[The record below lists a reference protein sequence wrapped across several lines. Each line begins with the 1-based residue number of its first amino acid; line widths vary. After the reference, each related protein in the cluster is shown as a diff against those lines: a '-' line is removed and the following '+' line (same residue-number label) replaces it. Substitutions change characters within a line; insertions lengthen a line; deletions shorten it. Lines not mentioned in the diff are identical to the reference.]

1 MKCFLNYSLL
11 DPLIIDMHRWSRSV
25 LLWRWSL
32 WCVYCKRYSHQCNDN
47 GSDNGA
53 LVDIIIISR
62 SGWNTFSSCC
72 RHWICTIQG
81 KWDKNTRKV
90 TVFLAFCELD
100 KRPAD
105 FVRNWW
111 SPQKM
116 VITLYAQV
124 GKYRLRIIQNHFGSR
139 GFIQIPRSSKI
150 PDFGYNLNFVL
161 TEYNFG

>member
-1 MKCFLNYSLL
+1 MLMKCFLNYSLL

-81 KWDKNTRKV
+81 KWDKKKQERSRCSSHFANWISDLQILFVTGEVRKKWLSHFTHKLV
-90 TVFLAFCELD
+90 ST
-100 KRPAD
+100 D
-105 FVRNWW
+105 FG
-111 SPQKM
+111 
-116 VITLYAQV
+116 L
-124 GKYRLRIIQNHFGSR
+124 
-139 GFIQIPRSSKI
+139 SKI
-150 PDFGYNLNFVL
+150 TSDHGDSFRYPEVRKFRISDII
-161 TEYNFG
+161 